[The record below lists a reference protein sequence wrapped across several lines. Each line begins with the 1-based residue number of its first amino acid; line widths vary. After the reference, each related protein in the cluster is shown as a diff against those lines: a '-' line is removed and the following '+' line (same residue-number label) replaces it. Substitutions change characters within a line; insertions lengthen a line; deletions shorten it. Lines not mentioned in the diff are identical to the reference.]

1 MRFPWPRRGSDK
13 KRGGAGPDHGSP
25 LLEPGSPQTMHS
37 QSNNTLKA
45 YARAPLRDDMFNPPE
60 QARIFHLTQHSMC
73 STL

>member
-45 YARAPLRDDMFNPPE
+45 YARALRDDMFNPPE